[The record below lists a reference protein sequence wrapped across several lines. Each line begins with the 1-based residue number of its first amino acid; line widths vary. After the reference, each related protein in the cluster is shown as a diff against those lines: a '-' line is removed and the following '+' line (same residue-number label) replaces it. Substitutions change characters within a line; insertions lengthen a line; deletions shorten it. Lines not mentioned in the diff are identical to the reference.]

1 VSEPQNGRD
10 LPASPASAR
19 PDPDATDP
27 AASKRLSRRR
37 FLAAGAG
44 AVTAGVVGSQ
54 LGAARPAAA
63 ATAATAAAANPT
75 SRLTSL
81 QEQALA
87 VLGKSSLRGPGSLP
101 FPNLPPGTDTM
112 PEIEHIVVCMM
123 ENHSY
128 DNFFGMLGR
137 APGQTPRGDGFVID
151 DPTPTPFNPYG
162 TPTFT
167 NPYANGSIQLAF
179 HMPST
184 CQNTGGPSQE
194 WATSHVSY
202 AGGACNGFVE
212 SDSGPV
218 SMGYWTGADLPFTYA
233 LAETFPVGD
242 RWFCSLLGQTDPNRR
257 FLIAATSMGMT
268 DDFGESEGNL
278 IPDVSLVLPD
288 LCGTI
293 FDTLSDYRISWLD
306 YAESY
311 PLGATAALYPVND
324 LAALVA
330 QTPINQFFTD
340 SAAGK
345 LPNFCIIDMNYSTQ
359 SQEDPQNIVV
369 GETFLASV
377 VKAIGS
383 SPNWEKTLLII
394 NYDEHG
400 GYFDHVPPPVA
411 LAPDLIPPLV
421 QPGESTYEGFARYG
435 FRVPSVVVSP
445 YAKPDY
451 VSHQIYDHTSILA
464 MIERKWNLPAL
475 TYRDANANDL
485 TDFLDLDAMMSGRP
499 TFDPSTVAGLPAS
512 GENSQ
517 SLACSSQGPA
527 KIPPAGSV
535 KPG

>member
-1 VSEPQNGRD
+1 MDPEI
-10 LPASPASAR
+10 R
-19 PDPDATDP
+19 PPDARR
-27 AASKRLSRRR
+27 SLSRRQ

-54 LGAARPAAA
+54 LGTARPVA
-63 ATAATAAAANPT
+63 ATVAKPGST
-75 SRLTSL
+75 LTSL
-81 QEQALA
+81 QTQALA

-101 FPNLPPGTDTM
+101 FPKLPPGTDTL
-112 PEIEHIVVCMM
+112 PEIEHIVVCML

-151 DPTPTPFNPYG
+151 DPTPTTFNPYG

-167 NPYANGSIQLAF
+167 NPYANGDIQLAF

-194 WATSHVSY
+194 WKTSHDSY
-202 AGGACNGFVE
+202 AGGAGNGFVT
-212 SDSGPV
+212 SSSGPV

-233 LAETFPVGD
+233 LADTFPIGD

-257 FLIAATSMGMT
+257 FLIAATAMGMT
-268 DDFGESEGNL
+268 DDVGVSGVGNL
-278 IPDVSLVLPD
+278 IPDVSLALPP
-288 LCGTI
+288 LGGTI
-293 FDTLSDYRISWLD
+293 FDTLSAHGISWLD
-306 YAESY
+306 YAASY
-311 PLGATAALYPVND
+311 PLGCTAALYPVND
-324 LAALVA
+324 LAALLA
-330 QTPINQFFTD
+330 QTPITQFF
-340 SAAGK
+340 SNCAAGT
-345 LPNFCIIDMNYSTQ
+345 LPKFCIVDMDYSTQ

-377 VKAIGS
+377 VKAIGA
-383 SPNWEKTLLII
+383 SPNWAKTMLII
-394 NYDEHG
+394 TYDEHG

-411 LAPDLIPPLV
+411 LAPDVIPPLV

-445 YAKPDY
+445 YAKSNY
-451 VSHQIYDHTSILA
+451 VSHMVYDHTSILA
-464 MIERKWNLPAL
+464 MVERKWNLPAL

-485 TDFLDLDAMMSGRP
+485 LDFLDLDAMKSGQP
-499 TFDPSTVAGLPAS
+499 TFTPAAIAALPPS
-512 GENSQ
+512 GENRG
-517 SLACSSQGPA
+517 SLACSSQPPA

-535 KPG
+535 RPH